1 MTKVILTDDQIE
13 RLEALGIE
21 STTEKEA
28 RAELLEKL
36 KEFEV
41 EEVENDPI
49 EDLISI
55 LEAFAE
61 IDTDYDK
68 KKKKDKK
75 KSAAPKVKNPEPD
88 EEEVEEEIED
98 ETDETSEEGDD
109 DTTEDNDDEEE
120 EVKPKKKAG
129 KVTAKAKETPK
140 AKSDGKTKDAAK
152 SKKTET
158 AEKVKYAPNNK
169 DHVTKM
175 KKFLADIEGLE
186 NYDIQYKTSRIAFK
200 LKNSNS
206 QRSIFTLKN
215 IHFVGEGFTCD
226 VYVAGMKI
234 FKKEQFQE
242 VVDKNL
248 PDVEM
253 HEKMTVRN
261 YPIFHG
267 LTGEELDEFVSSDL
281 IKTINDKIGKLD
293 KKMQE
298 ARESMEEAIEKGKKA
313 KAEKEEVE
321 EELDD
326 EEPESDDEDEEEK
339 PKKKVSVKDKI
350 ADAKE
355 KAKAAKK
362 KATA

>member
-1 MTKVILTDDQIE
+1 MAKVNLTDDQIE
-13 RLEALGIE
+13 RLEVLGIE
-21 STTEKEA
+21 SSTEKEA

-41 EEVENDPI
+41 EDVDDDPI

-55 LEAFAE
+55 MEAFAE
-61 IDTDYDK
+61 MDNDGKKSK
-68 KKKKDKK
+68 KKEKK
-75 KSAAPKVKNPEPD
+75 AVAPKVKNPEPD
-88 EEEVEEEIED
+88 DEEVEEEIEDETAD

-109 DTTEDNDDEEE
+109 DTAEDNDDEEE
-120 EVKPKKKAG
+120 EVKPKKKVG

-140 AKSDGKTKDAAK
+140 AKSNGKAK
-152 SKKTET
+152 YAEKPKKTET
-158 AEKVKYAPNNK
+158 ADKVKYAPNNK
-169 DHVTKM
+169 EHVTKM

-200 LKNSNS
+200 LRNSNS

-253 HEKMTVRN
+253 QEKMTVRN

-298 ARESMEEAIEKGKKA
+298 ARESMEEAIEKDKKA
-313 KAEKEEVE
+313 KAKKEEAE
-321 EELDD
+321 EEAG
-326 EEPESDDEDEEEK
+326 DDEDEEDEE
-339 PKKKVSVKDKI
+339 PKKKVS
-350 ADAKE
+350 AKVE
-355 KAKAAKK
+355 AAKAKAKAVAKK